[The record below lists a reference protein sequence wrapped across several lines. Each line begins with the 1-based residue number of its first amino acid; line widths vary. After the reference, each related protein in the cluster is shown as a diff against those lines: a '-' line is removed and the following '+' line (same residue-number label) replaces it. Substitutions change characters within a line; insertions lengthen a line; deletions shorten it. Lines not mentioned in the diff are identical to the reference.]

1 MKITP
6 SFLLF
11 LFLLTASKAD
21 AQFSKELKSLAKYIT
36 GEFTS
41 EAQHAKDTNFLN
53 VRMTITPIW
62 VKRTDGFWL
71 YIEQAVSGNEERP
84 YRQRVYK
91 LSEPQKGQ
99 YMSSVFSLNHP
110 QRYVNMPELLDFIAP
125 DSLIEKEGC
134 AVILQKDFKLFIGST
149 RAVTCPSELRNASY
163 ATSEI
168 SISKKELS
176 SWDRG
181 YDSNGKQV
189 WGSVR
194 GPYRFEK
201 MKIKRSRK

>member
-1 MKITP
+1 MKFYP
-6 SFLLF
+6 FFLSLSFF
-11 LFLLTASKAD
+11 FMSPKVE

-36 GEFTS
+36 GEFSS
-41 EAQHAKDTNFLN
+41 EAQHKKDTSFLN
-53 VRMTITPIW
+53 VRMSITPIW

-71 YIEQAVSGNEERP
+71 YIEQAVAGNEERP

-99 YMSSVFSLNHP
+99 FMSSVYTLNHQ
-110 QRYVNMPELLDFIAP
+110 QRYVNMPELLDFISP
-125 DSLIEKEGC
+125 DSLVEKTGC
-134 AVILQKDFKLFIGST
+134 AVILQKDFKLYIGST

-168 SISKKELS
+168 TIKKKELS

-189 WGSVR
+189 WGSVK

-201 MKIKRSRK
+201 MKIKRRRK